1 MRTMIGIV
9 GRKRSGKDTL
19 ANFATEILGDARVLS
34 FAEPLKQACKHAYNL
49 RDEQLDE
56 TKDEIDKRWGMTPRD
71 MMKTLGVDYFR
82 SKDPSQWTKNM
93 GFRIEG
99 AVSRPETA
107 VVISDVRF
115 QNEAAFVR
123 ENGGVLIHV
132 SRDLPSNSDDHESEK
147 TTDEIVCDHYIN
159 NNGSLRDLKNKLRV
173 AIEIM
178 SDQDR
183 HASHGDHTL
192 ED

>member
-1 MRTMIGIV
+1 MRTVVGIV

-19 ANFATEILGDARVLS
+19 ANFATEILGDVKVLS

-56 TKDEIDKRWGMTPRD
+56 TKDEVDKRWGMSPRE

-82 SKDPSQWTKNM
+82 AKDPCQWTKNM
-93 GFRIEG
+93 KFRMDK
-99 AVSRPETA
+99 AVSSPETV

-132 SRDLPSNSDDHESEK
+132 SRALQSNSDDHVSEK
-147 TTDEIVCDHYIN
+147 TTDEIACDHYIAN
-159 NNGSLRDLKNKLRV
+159 DGSLQDLKNKLRA
-173 AIEIM
+173 AIETT
-178 SDQDR
+178 SG
-183 HASHGDHTL
+183 HLL
-192 ED
+192 EG

>member
-1 MRTMIGIV
+1 MIGIV

-49 RDEQLDE
+49 SDEQLDE
-56 TKDEIDKRWGMTPRD
+56 TKDLIDKRWGMTPRD
-71 MMKTLGVDYFR
+71 MMRTLGVDHFR
-82 SKDPSQWTKNM
+82 SKDPGQWTKNM
-93 GFRIEG
+93 RFRIEG
-99 AVSRPETA
+99 AISKPETA

-132 SRDLPSNSDDHESEK
+132 SRDLPSNSDDHVSEK

-159 NNGSLRDLKNKLRV
+159 NDGSLRDLKNKLIV

-178 SDQDR
+178 SDHDR
-183 HASHGDHTL
+183 HAAHGDHTL